1 MQRKIFITYTIL
13 LLVGI
18 IISGVLTLGFM
29 KGSYI
34 ETIERTLVS
43 NGNLVNQFVE
53 DRIKEDSF
61 YQIEFPELANR
72 YAKQVNARVT
82 FINNNGIVIGDSEI
96 RPEQLPNIESH
107 LYRPEVQEALNGK
120 IGKSNRYSTTTESNY
135 LYVAIPI
142 IIEERIYG
150 VTRLAFPLVEIDRL
164 NMRLLQN
171 TLIAAFCG
179 AIVATILGYR
189 YVNSVTKPIKE
200 ITQTAQKIA
209 NGDFKN
215 RVYVK
220 SSDEIGILAD
230 TFNIMAAKLNE
241 TISEL
246 WDKNTKLQSTLSS
259 MNEALFAVDNG
270 YKIILMNAVAK
281 SLFKIDADDVIGKHI
296 LEVIRSN
303 KLHDVL
309 KDMLNTQ
316 SIGQKEIAIDY
327 PETKILKIYTNFI
340 RLDVDPNR
348 IIGIMALIQDVTEM
362 RKLEN
367 MRSEFVA
374 NVSHEL
380 KTPLTSITGFI
391 ETLKGG
397 AIENEK
403 VRNRFLDIIE
413 IETERLRR
421 LIDDLLSLSA
431 IENNKFPLTR
441 EEISVNEVIMEI
453 NNMVEGLVLQKHI
466 HYVTEIESSLPTII
480 GNRDRF
486 KQMMLNLIENA
497 MKYTPDHGVVKVL
510 VYKKYDNIFLVVKD
524 TGIGIPKQD
533 IPRLFERFYRVDK
546 ARSRKVGGTG
556 LGLAIVKHIVM
567 SFNGDIRV
575 QSEIDKGTE
584 FTVRIPIIEQKS

>member
-34 ETIERTLVS
+34 DTIERTLMS

-53 DRIKEDSF
+53 DRVKEGSF
-61 YQIEFPELANR
+61 YDIEFSELAHR
-72 YAKQVNARVT
+72 YAKQINARVT
-82 FINNNGIVIGDSEI
+82 FINNNGFVIGDSEI
-96 RPEQLPNIESH
+96 PPEQLPNIESH
-107 LYRPEVQEALNGK
+107 LYRPEVQDALRGGV
-120 IGKSNRYSTTTESNY
+120 GKSNRYSTTTENNY

-142 IIEERIYG
+142 VIEERIYG

-164 NMRLLQN
+164 NTRLLQN

-215 RVYVK
+215 RVYVN

-230 TFNIMAAKLNE
+230 TFNIMAVKLNE

-259 MNEALFAVDNG
+259 MNEALFAVDNS

-281 SLFKIDADDVIGKHI
+281 SLFKIDEEDVIGKHI

-309 KDMLNTQ
+309 KNMLDTQ
-316 SIGQKEIAIDY
+316 SIGQKEITIDY
-327 PETKILKIYTNFI
+327 PEMKILKVYTNFI

-397 AIENEK
+397 AIDNEK

-431 IENNKFPLTR
+431 IENNRFPPIR
-441 EEISVNEVIMEI
+441 EEISVNVVLAEI
-453 NNMVEGLVLQKHI
+453 NDMVEGLVLQKNI
-466 HYVTEIESSLPTII
+466 HYTTEIDASLPSII
-480 GNRDRF
+480 GNRDWF

-510 VYKKYDNIFLVVKD
+510 AYKKYDNIFLVIKD
-524 TGIGIPKQD
+524 TGMGIPKQD

-567 SFNGDIRV
+567 SFNGDIKV
-575 QSEIDKGTE
+575 QSEVEKGTE

>member
-13 LLVGI
+13 LLVGL

-34 ETIERTLVS
+34 ETLERTLVS

-53 DRIKEDSF
+53 DRIREDSF
-61 YQIEFPELANR
+61 HEIEFSNLAHR
-72 YAKQVNARVT
+72 YAKQANARVT
-82 FINNNGIVIGDSEI
+82 FINNNGIVVGDSEI
-96 RPEQLPNIESH
+96 HPEQLPNLESH
-107 LYRPEVQEALNGK
+107 LYRPEVQEALNGR
-120 IGKSNRYSTTTESNY
+120 IGKSNRYSSTTESNY
-135 LYVAIPI
+135 LYAAIPI
-142 IIEERIYG
+142 IVDGRIYG
-150 VTRLAFPLVEIDRL
+150 VTRLAFPLVEIDKL

-230 TFNIMAAKLNE
+230 TFNIMATKLNE

-270 YKIILMNAVAK
+270 YNIMLMNAVAK
-281 SLFKIDADDVIGKHI
+281 SLFKIDEDDVIGKHI

-309 KDMLNTQ
+309 KDMLHSH
-316 SIGQKEIAIDY
+316 SIGQKEITIDY
-327 PETKILKIYTNFI
+327 PETKILKVYTNFI
-340 RLDVDPNR
+340 RLDRDPNR

-391 ETLKGG
+391 ETLKAG

-431 IENNKFPLTR
+431 IENTKFPIAR
-441 EEISVNEVIMEI
+441 EEISVNAVITEI
-453 NNMVEGLVLQKHI
+453 NNMVEGLVMQKHI
-466 HYVTEIESSLPTII
+466 QYITEIESSLPPII
-480 GNRDRF
+480 GNRDWF

-510 VYKKYDNIFLVVKD
+510 AYKKYDNIFLVIKD
-524 TGIGIPKQD
+524 TGIGIPKLD

-567 SFNGDIRV
+567 SFNGDIKV